1 MDEIRRLALESKP
14 KIIIA
19 GYSAYSRSI
28 DFAKF
33 REIADQVGAL
43 LMVDMAHISGLVA
56 GGAHASPFPHAHIV
70 TSTTHKTLRG
80 PRSGMILCHPEYA
93 KKIDSAVF
101 PGLQGGPLMHVI
113 AAKAVMFK
121 EALEPDFKNY
131 AAQVVKNAKAM
142 ALALEKKGYR
152 IVSGG
157 TDNHLFV
164 VDLSPK
170 GITGKEAQEALDKS
184 GINAN
189 RNTIPFDKQSP
200 FVTSGVRLG
209 SAAVTT
215 RGMKESEMQ
224 EIADCIDEALV
235 GRTDASKL
243 HQVHH
248 RVATLCNRFPIYAGE
263 RG

>member
-1 MDEIRRLALESKP
+1 
-14 KIIIA
+14 
-19 GYSAYSRSI
+19 
-28 DFAKF
+28 
-33 REIADQVGAL
+33 
-43 LMVDMAHISGLVA
+43 
-56 GGAHASPFPHAHIV
+56 
-70 TSTTHKTLRG
+70 
-80 PRSGMILCHPEYA
+80 MILCHPEFA

-121 EALEPDFKNY
+121 EALEPEFKNY

-170 GITGKEAQEALDKS
+170 GLTGKEAQEALDKS

-224 EIADCIDEALV
+224 EIADSIDQALL
-235 GRTDASKL
+235 GRADASKL
-243 HQVHH
+243 HQVHA
-248 RVATLCNRFPIYAGE
+248 RVATMCNRFPIYAGE